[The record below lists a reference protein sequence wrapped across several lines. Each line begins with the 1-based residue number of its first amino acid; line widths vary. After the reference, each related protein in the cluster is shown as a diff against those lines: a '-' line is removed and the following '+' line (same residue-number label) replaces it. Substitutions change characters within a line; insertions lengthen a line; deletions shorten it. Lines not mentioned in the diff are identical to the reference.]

1 MTDPFK
7 NCIDILN
14 PFPYVDFNEANKAHA
29 IAYGALTIALL
40 DKGVL
45 SREEYDRALAQ
56 ATVIVDQEFARKR
69 DETQKP
75 TGNSE

>member
-1 MTDPFK
+1 MADPFSATA
-7 NCIDILN
+7 N
-14 PFPYVDFNEANKAHA
+14 DFNEANKAHA

-45 SREEYDRALAQ
+45 TQQEYDRALAQ

-69 DETQKP
+69 DSLPPSLFPGDPE
-75 TGNSE
+75 